1 MFVYHLVQGRI
12 VTWPKTAKNTFFAAD
27 GWIDRPMDGQTDE
40 WTDQWMDRPMDGQT
54 NVQTDMHRRT
64 N

>member
-12 VTWPKTAKNTFFAAD
+12 VTWPKTAKNGQKHGFCCRWMDRQTD
-27 GWIDRPMDGQTDE
+27 GWTDG
-40 WTDQWMDRPMDGQT
+40 WMDRPMDGQT
-54 NVQTDMHRRT
+54 DVQTDMHRRT